1 MANLKDLEPELRD
14 EVKSK
19 IVPDMTGIVIAK
31 YPGGENQGNLI
42 DVRLFDE
49 KIYYGTPAKN
59 WEVVKEN
66 DE

>member
-1 MANLKDLEPELRD
+1 MTTKEPELRD

-19 IVPDMTGIVIAK
+19 VAPDMAGIVIAK
-31 YPGGENQGNLI
+31 YPGTAEQGNLLDI
-42 DVRLFDE
+42 RLFDE
-49 KIYYGTPAKN
+49 KIYYGTPSKN

>member
-19 IVPDMTGIVIAK
+19 IAQDMTGIVIAK
-31 YPGGENQGNLI
+31 YLDRENMEPLI
-42 DVRLFDE
+42 DIRLFND
-49 KIYYGTPAKN
+49 KIYYGSPAKS
-59 WEVVKEN
+59 WEVIKLN

>member
-1 MANLKDLEPELRD
+1 MLITTAPELRD

-19 IVPDMTGIVIAK
+19 IAPDMGGIVIAK
-31 YPGGENQGNLI
+31 YPGEVPGTTFL

-49 KIYYGTPAKN
+49 KIYYKTLIQN
-59 WEVVKEN
+59 WEVVKLN